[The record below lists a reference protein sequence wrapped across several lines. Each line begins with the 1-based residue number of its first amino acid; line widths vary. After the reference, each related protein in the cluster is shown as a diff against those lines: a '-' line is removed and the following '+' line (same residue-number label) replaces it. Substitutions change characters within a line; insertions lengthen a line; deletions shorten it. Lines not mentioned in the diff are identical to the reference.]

1 MGFRRS
7 AIRLIFRGAGVW
19 ALAGVALTLMFAS
32 VSAAAPTGEGGF
44 SDLERRLIV
53 QALQRTADGAG
64 APTAA
69 VDDATLQA
77 MILRQ
82 ARIEAGQR
90 LRPVEVDRLWA
101 LQPPV
106 RDLAAEFAAA
116 RAEGRLEAWLRALA
130 PADPRYAALL
140 AVRPRY
146 AKLVADGGWTALP
159 PGPVLKAGDTHP
171 SLLALRQRLAAE
183 GYAVAAP
190 AAGLEEVFDAPL
202 SAVVERFQ
210 TLHGLEI
217 DGVVGPETRRAL
229 DVTAAARLAQIDAN
243 LERYRW
249 SPAVLPAD
257 RLEVDTGLAEA
268 TLFERGAPV
277 LTMRVVVGDLKHKTP
292 MFASRLEAVVVN
304 PPWNVPSSIASAE
317 ILPKAARDK
326 GYLARNGFRFVDGRL
341 QQRPGPG
348 NSLGRLKF
356 DLPSPFGV
364 YLHDTPGKSAFT
376 RRIRTL
382 SHGCMRLE
390 KPRELAAALLGPQG
404 WTLAQ
409 IDAAIAQMTTRRIGL
424 DRPVPLF
431 VVHRTAFVDAD
442 GLHLRPD
449 VYGWDAALTRA
460 LAGRTYADAAP
471 GATECAEAD
480 LGSLAL

>member
-1 MGFRRS
+1 MGFHRS
-7 AIRLIFRGAGVW
+7 AIRLIARSAGAW
-19 ALAGVALTLMFAS
+19 ALAVALVFGGLA
-32 VSAAAPTGEGGF
+32 AAAPAGAF

-64 APTAA
+64 APTTA

-82 ARIEAGQR
+82 ARIETGQR
-90 LRPVEVDRLWA
+90 LRPIDVDPLWA

-140 AVRPRY
+140 AARPRY
-146 AKLVADGGWTALP
+146 VKLVAEGGWTALP

-171 SLLALRQRLAAE
+171 SVPALRQRLAAE
-183 GYAVAAP
+183 GYAAP
-190 AAGLEEVFDAPL
+190 AATPEELFDAPL

-229 DVTAAARLAQIDAN
+229 DITAAARLAQIDAN

-257 RLEVDTGLAEA
+257 RVEVDTGLAEA

-304 PPWNVPSSIASAE
+304 PPWNVPSSIATAE

-364 YLHDTPGKSAFT
+364 YLHDTPGKSAFA
-376 RRIRTL
+376 RRVRAL

-390 KPRELAAALLGPQG
+390 KPRELAVALLGPQG
-404 WTLAQ
+404 WTLPQ

-424 DRPVPLF
+424 DKPVPLF

-449 VYGWDAALTRA
+449 LYGWDAALTRA
-460 LAGRTYADAAP
+460 LAGRSYADAAP

>member
-7 AIRLIFRGAGVW
+7 SIRLIARSAGAW
-19 ALAGVALTLMFAS
+19 ALAVALVFGGLA
-32 VSAAAPTGEGGF
+32 AAAPAGAF

-64 APTAA
+64 APTTA

-82 ARIEAGQR
+82 ARIETGQR
-90 LRPVEVDRLWA
+90 LRPIDVDPLWA

-140 AVRPRY
+140 AARPRY

-171 SLLALRQRLAAE
+171 SVPALRQRLAAE
-183 GYAVAAP
+183 GYAAP
-190 AAGLEEVFDAPL
+190 AATPEEVFDAPL

-229 DVTAAARLAQIDAN
+229 DITAAARLAQIDAN

-257 RLEVDTGLAEA
+257 RVEVDTGLAEA

-292 MFASRLEAVVVN
+292 MFASQLEAVVVN
-304 PPWNVPSSIASAE
+304 PPWNVPSSIATAE

-364 YLHDTPGKSAFT
+364 YLHDTPGKSAFA
-376 RRIRTL
+376 RRVRAL

-390 KPRELAAALLGPQG
+390 KPRELAVALLGPQG
-404 WTLAQ
+404 WTLPQ

-424 DRPVPLF
+424 DKPVPLF

>member
-7 AIRLIFRGAGVW
+7 AIRLIARSAGAW
-19 ALAGVALTLMFAS
+19 ALAVALVFGGLA
-32 VSAAAPTGEGGF
+32 AAAPAGAF

-64 APTAA
+64 APTTA

-90 LRPVEVDRLWA
+90 LRPTDVDPLWA

-140 AVRPRY
+140 AARPRY
-146 AKLVADGGWTALP
+146 VKLVADGGWTALP

-171 SLLALRQRLAAE
+171 SVPALRQRLAAE
-183 GYAVAAP
+183 GYAAP
-190 AAGLEEVFDAPL
+190 AATPEEVFDAPL
-202 SAVVERFQ
+202 STVVERFQ

-229 DVTAAARLAQIDAN
+229 DITAAARLAQIDAN

-304 PPWNVPSSIASAE
+304 PPWNVPSSIATAE

-376 RRIRTL
+376 RRIRAL

-390 KPRELAAALLGPQG
+390 KPRELAVALLRPQG

-424 DRPVPLF
+424 DKPVPLF
-431 VVHRTAFVDAD
+431 VIHRTAFVDAD

-460 LAGRTYADAAP
+460 PAGRSYADAAT

-480 LGSLAL
+480 LAGFAL

>member
-1 MGFRRS
+1 MGFHRS
-7 AIRLIFRGAGVW
+7 AIRLIARSAGAW
-19 ALAGVALTLMFAS
+19 ALAGALVFGGLA
-32 VSAAAPTGEGGF
+32 AAAPAGVF

-64 APTAA
+64 APTTA

-82 ARIEAGQR
+82 ARIETGQR
-90 LRPVEVDRLWA
+90 LRPIDVDPLWA

-140 AVRPRY
+140 AARPRY

-171 SLLALRQRLAAE
+171 SVPALRQRLAAE
-183 GYAVAAP
+183 GFAAP
-190 AAGLEEVFDAPL
+190 AATPEEVFDAPL

-257 RLEVDTGLAEA
+257 RVEVDTGLAEA

-304 PPWNVPSSIASAE
+304 PPWNVPSSIATAE

-364 YLHDTPGKSAFT
+364 YLHDTPGKSAFA
-376 RRIRTL
+376 RRVRAL

-390 KPRELAAALLGPQG
+390 KPRELAVALLGPQG
-404 WTLAQ
+404 WTLPQ

-424 DRPVPLF
+424 DKPVPLF